1 MQDLVVLELIISTVL
16 FLAVAR
22 PFVKS
27 FRGVDGIAALPAIA
41 LVASIAVYPAYGFR
55 PEFLPLFALSFLM
68 FLGSIPRLVDVFRRL
83 RTDDYGERSL
93 GRLALGILVLT
104 TVTVFAVV
112 FAPKTDRP
120 VDGESNRWL
129 GTIVHDDTR
138 DVDLSLR
145 YYPGS
150 RSAGNENERRPIIL
164 IAPPLSGSFD
174 VTDNLCVALSNRGFL
189 VAVFSRVGLDFPTL
203 LPDGN
208 RVYPGIGT
216 ILQSALAFTWGTRF
230 AYAARAGSAIERER
244 VDDITFLVR
253 YAQIAAERRDEPY
266 KDADPERIIVLGYGS
281 GGAAATLY
289 AATSAP
295 QIAAAIAVEGPILSA
310 LKGEDPAAPHASG
323 ARSGLF
329 KAWVAEIYARIKF
342 ERLLRVSNVPA
353 PTIPVLFLVS
363 DLVRE
368 PEFRDGRYA
377 TVLRALLLA
386 EAPCLLASINGAGP
400 FDYSSVGDEYPLY
413 LAAKPGLNK
422 RSMERGYYIERTA
435 GLITNFVNKVVP
447 GADGTRPLIR
457 ATLGEEIKTETGGSW
472 KSTDVTAILR
482 P

>member
-1 MQDLVVLELIISTVL
+1 MQDLIVLELIIATIL

-27 FRGVDGIAALPAIA
+27 FRGIDGIAALPAIA

-55 PEFLPLFALSFLM
+55 PEFLPLFALSFFM

-104 TVTVFAVV
+104 SVTVFAIA
-112 FAPKTDRP
+112 FAPKTERP
-120 VDGESNRWL
+120 VDGGSNPWL
-129 GTIVHDDTR
+129 GAIVHDDTR

-150 RSAGNENERRPIIL
+150 RGVGNENERRPIVL

-174 VTDNLCVALSNRGFL
+174 VTDSLCVALSNRGFF

-203 LPDGN
+203 LPDGK
-208 RVYPGIGT
+208 RVYPGVGT

-230 AYAARAGSAIERER
+230 AYAARVGSAIERER
-244 VDDITFLVR
+244 VADIAFLVK
-253 YAQIAAERRDEPY
+253 YARIAAERRDEPY
-266 KDADPERIIVLGYGS
+266 KDADPERIIVLGYGT

-289 AATSAP
+289 AATSVP

-310 LKGEDPAAPHASG
+310 LKGEDPRRGSG
-323 ARSGLF
+323 AGAGSF
-329 KAWVAEIYARIKF
+329 KAWLAEIYARIKF
-342 ERLLRVSNVPA
+342 ERLVGVENVPA
-353 PTIPVLFLVS
+353 STIPVLFLVS
-363 DLVRE
+363 DLIRE
-368 PEFRDGRYA
+368 PEYRDGRYA
-377 TVLRALLLA
+377 TVLRALLVA
-386 EAPCLLASINGAGP
+386 EIPCLLASIDGAGP
-400 FDYSSVGDEYPLY
+400 FDYSSVGDEYPVY
-413 LAAKPGLNK
+413 VAAKPGLNK

-447 GADGTRPLIR
+447 GSDGTHPLIR
-457 ATLGEEIKTETGGSW
+457 AALGEEIKTETGGSW
-472 KSTDVTAILR
+472 KSSDVTAILR